1 MEAARRIFSLTFC
14 IVFLWTPAAEQLAC
28 FFCGPSPETSVTAKA
43 VSHLEDD
50 CLLQDGFHREDP
62 TSETATMHIHFCTL
76 HATFVAFT
84 DPLFI
89 EPTEIYSIFQNS
101 HNFFESLGPIFL
113 YHPPRY
119 VDV

>member
-43 VSHLEDD
+43 VSHMEDE

-62 TSETATMHIHFCTL
+62 TSETGPMHIHFCTL
-76 HATFVAFT
+76 HATFVALT
-84 DPLFI
+84 QTLLV
-89 EPTEIYSIFQNS
+89 EPIEIYSLFQNS
-101 HNFFESLGPIFL
+101 HNFFESLAPIFL
-113 YHPPRY
+113 YHPPKY
-119 VDV
+119 LDV